1 MPGCLHEL
9 LQSVFRLMMFDDTVY
24 GDRMQMRIQNRGVMQ
39 IIGMLLL
46 QKMIGLLSRNFFP
59 AGRRKHIA

>member
-9 LQSVFRLMMFDDTVY
+9 LQPVFGLMMFSDPVY

-46 QKMIGLLSRNFFP
+46 QKMIGLLSRDFFP
-59 AGRRKHIA
+59 TGRRKHIA